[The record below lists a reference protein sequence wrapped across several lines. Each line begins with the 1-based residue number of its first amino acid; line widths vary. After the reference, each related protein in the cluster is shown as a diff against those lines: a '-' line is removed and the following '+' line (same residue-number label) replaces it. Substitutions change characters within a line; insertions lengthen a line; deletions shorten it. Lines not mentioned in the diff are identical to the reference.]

1 MSNEE
6 MVQLGNRLKETR
18 EYLNLSQEFVSKT
31 TGIPRT
37 AVSAIECGKRKVSS
51 IELSKLAKLY
61 NYPVSYFLEEQDTF
75 KDRTLHNLYRA
86 AGDLTESDKQELIR
100 FAEFLRYS
108 GKQSPATREKGNG

>member
-1 MSNEE
+1 MCIEE

-31 TGIPRT
+31 AGIPRT
-37 AVSAIECGKRKVSS
+37 AISAIEWGKRKVSS

-61 NYPVSYFLEEQDTF
+61 NFPVSHFLEEQNTSEDT
-75 KDRTLHNLYRA
+75 TLQNLYRA

-100 FAEFLRYS
+100 FAEFLKYS
-108 GKQSPATREKGNG
+108 GKQSSAIRDKRNG